1 MRTFVD
7 KEGEESDEVLEKQ
20 CDIEDEVCAHHEKL
34 YSKREVDHTKE
45 EIIVRIGPDVK
56 KISEFEQSALEE
68 PIKMGD
74 LNDVLKCTRNNVST
88 GVSGFS

>member
-20 CDIEDEVCAHHEKL
+20 CDIEDKVCAYYEKL

-45 EIIVRIGPDVK
+45 EMIVRIGPDIK
-56 KISEFEQSALEE
+56 KISEFE
-68 PIKMGD
+68 
-74 LNDVLKCTRNNVST
+74 
-88 GVSGFS
+88 